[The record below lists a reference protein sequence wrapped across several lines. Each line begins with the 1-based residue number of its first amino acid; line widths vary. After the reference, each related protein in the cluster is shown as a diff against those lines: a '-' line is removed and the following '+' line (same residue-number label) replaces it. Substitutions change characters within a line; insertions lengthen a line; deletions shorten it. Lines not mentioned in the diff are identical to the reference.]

1 MYHDI
6 FYPLLREA
14 GRRMLAADNDDIDAA
29 AQLKNENPANLVT
42 AYDTAIQEYLKAEL
56 LLLFPEAVFLA
67 EEQENDKSVLG
78 AARCFVI
85 DPIDGTANFI
95 HGYRR
100 SCISLAMLEN
110 GIITAGAVYD
120 PYNDELFYAERGRG
134 TTVNGRPVRV
144 AKRPPEGAM
153 AVFGT
158 APYYKDIYGKGT
170 FAMAEAIFRKTRDV
184 RRSGTAAID
193 LAYVA
198 AGRCDMFFEFILSPW
213 DIAAGI
219 LLISE
224 AGGIATDMR
233 GNPLTLEAPVSVM
246 AASPACYPT
255 LAAEAKKYFI

>member
-110 GIITAGAVYD
+110 GIITAGGGGLCLRAS
-120 PYNDELFYAERGRG
+120 AEHHHQ
-134 TTVNGRPVRV
+134 
-144 AKRPPEGAM
+144 
-153 AVFGT
+153 
-158 APYYKDIYGKGT
+158 
-170 FAMAEAIFRKTRDV
+170 
-184 RRSGTAAID
+184 
-193 LAYVA
+193 
-198 AGRCDMFFEFILSPW
+198 
-213 DIAAGI
+213 
-219 LLISE
+219 
-224 AGGIATDMR
+224 
-233 GNPLTLEAPVSVM
+233 
-246 AASPACYPT
+246 
-255 LAAEAKKYFI
+255 